1 MKYFENEEE
10 TRRILETDYIDR
22 VGHSPMRDGKEIRAF
37 FDEINDAIAEERCRV
52 CGGVKRFGICQD
64 CGSDM

>member
-10 TRRILETDYIDR
+10 TRRILETNYIDR
-22 VGHSPMRDGKEIRAF
+22 VGHSPMRDGEEIRVF
-37 FDEINDAIAEERCRV
+37 FDEINDAIAEESCRF